1 MTSDP
6 PDSDGGPADTHPT
19 VRVAVRALAAI
30 VTAAVTLTGSLAVAG
45 PLGLV
50 VAADCLAAVCLLF
63 VLTGIPRRASSGGGH
78 AAARPRLAGL
88 PDPARWNWLPVRWLA
103 GRLAVG
109 RRGEPPVRATEFPAY
124 LKISSDLG
132 WAPVSRWHY
141 DHGTRPLL
149 ARLLEAALAEGQR
162 VDATADPARARRL
175 AGDEVWRLVTPGEQH
190 GGNAAGVDL
199 RTLGQVIDRLEQL
212 WPDPLER
219 P

>member
-1 MTSDP
+1 MTSEA
-6 PDSDGGPADTHPT
+6 PDGEGRPAGSHPA
-19 VRVAVRALAAI
+19 VRTAVRALAVI
-30 VTAAVTLTGSLAVAG
+30 VMAAVALTGSLAVAG

-50 VAADCLAAVCLLF
+50 VAADCLAAVGL
-63 VLTGIPRRASSGGGH
+63 VLTLTGVPRRAGAGH
-78 AAARPRLAGL
+78 GRAAARPWLAVL
-88 PDPARWNWLPVRWLA
+88 PDAAWRSWPPVRWLTSKIA
-103 GRLAVG
+103 PGRG
-109 RRGEPPVRATEFPAY
+109 DGHEVRATEFPTY
-124 LKISSDLG
+124 LKISSDLS

-175 AGDEVWRLVTPGEQH
+175 AGDEVWRLVAPGQRH
-190 GGNAAGVDL
+190 DSNAPGVDL
-199 RTLGQVIDRLEQL
+199 RTLGQITDRLEQL

>member
-1 MTSDP
+1 MTTDP
-6 PDSDGGPADTHPT
+6 PDSDGRPADTHPA
-19 VRVAVRALAAI
+19 VRVAIRALAAI
-30 VTAAVTLTGSLAVAG
+30 VTAVVTLTGSLAVAG

-50 VAADCLAAVCLLF
+50 VAADCLAAVCLLLI
-63 VLTGIPRRASSGGGH
+63 LTGVPHRARAGRDH
-78 AAARPRLAGL
+78 ASARPRLAGT
-88 PDPARWNWLPVRWLA
+88 PDRTRWNWLPVRWLA
-103 GRLAVG
+103 GLLAAG

-162 VDATADPARARRL
+162 VDAAADPARARRL
-175 AGDEVWRLVTPGEQH
+175 AGEEVWRLVAPGQH
-190 GGNAAGVDL
+190 HDHNAPGVDL
-199 RTLGQVIDRLEQL
+199 RTLGQVTDRLEQL